1 MKRIVYLA
9 IAITALMIATPAKA
23 QFCWGIKGGISLGD
37 HRLPSFTDEGQGLRL
52 DNYAG
57 FFVGPK
63 AEVRIPIVG
72 LGVEVAAMYAQK
84 DISSNFKQNS
94 FQLPLNLKYSF
105 GLGNKA
111 NLFLAVGPE
120 FGFNVGKTSDAYVV
134 EKSTLD
140 LNAGLGVTILK
151 HVQVAANY
159 NMPCGDT
166 VYFKSGILQ
175 FSLAYLF

>member
-1 MKRIVYLA
+1 MKKITYITLA
-9 IAITALMIATPAKA
+9 IITLLITTPTKA
-23 QFCWGIKGGISLGD
+23 QFCWGIKGGVSLGELSD
-37 HRLPSFTDEGQGLRL
+37 LETEGQTLKL

-63 AEVRIPIVG
+63 IEARIPIVG

-84 DISSNFKQNS
+84 NVSSGSKQDYL
-94 FQLPLNLKYSF
+94 QLPLNIKYSF

-111 NLFLAVGPE
+111 NFFLALGPE
-120 FGFNVGKTSDAYVV
+120 FGFNVTKVAEGYNIKTTPV
-134 EKSTLD
+134 D
-140 LNAGLGVTILK
+140 LNAGLGITLFK

-159 NMPCGDT
+159 NMPWREKI
-166 VYFKSGILQ
+166 YYNSGIVQ